1 MAEGGDALAQCNL
14 GIYYKNEIVVKK
26 DLNKACSWTEKSANL
41 GNSKAQFIL
50 GVIYEKGEGV
60 SKSYEKA
67 IEYYKRSLDGGFHDH
82 ILANLDNED
91 SPIPTL
97 GNVTIKIHEILKSL
111 QVDDENP
118 PSLTDFTT
126 LSTFE
131 EIVKKKSSGKLRLQ
145 NIDGCN
151 DPVED
156 KTLFEWRKIYGVNT
170 PVMVDRYPSILSLC
184 EGSPENLPMWDTYA
198 KDSTSVGFSL
208 LKKSIK
214 ELAECKDLYAG
225 NFPTGFS
232 NEKETNKDKKPN
244 LYNVLYLPR
253 KNEAN
258 KSTKSDVIERLYAL
272 NTKIEDKSV
281 IDELDSLKEEII
293 KNDDLKEHLPKLLIE
308 LAHVAKYDDYQYE
321 KEVRLVRFAFK
332 SDITDVNITVFH

>member
-1 MAEGGDALAQCNL
+1 M
-14 GIYYKNEIVVKK
+14 
-26 DLNKACSWTEKSANL
+26 
-41 GNSKAQFIL
+41 
-50 GVIYEKGEGV
+50 
-60 SKSYEKA
+60 
-67 IEYYKRSLDGGFHDH
+67 
-82 ILANLDNED
+82 
-91 SPIPTL
+91 
-97 GNVTIKIHEILKSL
+97 
-111 QVDDENP
+111 
-118 PSLTDFTT
+118 
-126 LSTFE
+126 
-131 EIVKKKSSGKLRLQ
+131 Q

-321 KEVRLVRFAFK
+321 IEVRLVRFAFK
-332 SDITDVNITVFH
+332 SDITDVNVTVFH